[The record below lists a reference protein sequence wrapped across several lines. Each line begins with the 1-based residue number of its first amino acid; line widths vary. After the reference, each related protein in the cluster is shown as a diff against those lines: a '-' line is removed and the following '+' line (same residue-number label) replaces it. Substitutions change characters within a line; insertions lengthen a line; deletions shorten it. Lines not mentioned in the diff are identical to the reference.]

1 MRSSFQWTTGK
12 VLYLY
17 FCGGLM
23 GAWLTL
29 FVRAVASGG
38 SIVSPLVGIALA
50 LGLTIFPLL
59 RSRTRPRTVAIAQ
72 Q

>member
-1 MRSSFQWTTGK
+1 MRSSFQWTNGK

-29 FVRAVASGG
+29 LIRAVASGG

-50 LGLTIFPLL
+50 LGLTLFPLL
-59 RSRTRPRTVAIAQ
+59 RSRTRAGTIAVTQ

>member
-1 MRSSFQWTTGK
+1 MRFSSQWTTGK

-50 LGLTIFPLL
+50 LGLTVFPFL
-59 RSRTRPRTVAIAQ
+59 RSRTHVRTIAIPQ